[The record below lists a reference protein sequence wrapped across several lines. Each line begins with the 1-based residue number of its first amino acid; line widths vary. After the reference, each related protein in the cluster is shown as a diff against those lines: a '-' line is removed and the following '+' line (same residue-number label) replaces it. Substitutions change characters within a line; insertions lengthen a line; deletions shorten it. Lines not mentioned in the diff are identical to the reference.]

1 VGKKHADQEIFIGP
15 LPKGAGRQE
24 VHVNP
29 PGGRPSS
36 PSSSTKASSSMPH
49 YAPGTERLGVFGL
62 LLALIVL
69 AVCAFLVI
77 SACGMASALVTGSIW

>member
-1 VGKKHADQEIFIGP
+1 MSKQQHADQEIFIGP
-15 LPKGAGRQE
+15 LPKGAARQE

-29 PGGRPSS
+29 PGGRP
-36 PSSSTKASSSMPH
+36 PSSTPH

-62 LLALIVL
+62 LLLLIVL

-77 SACGMASALVTGSIW
+77 SACGMASALTAGPIW

>member
-1 VGKKHADQEIFIGP
+1 MGKKHADQEIFIGP

-29 PGGRPSS
+29 PGGRPPEKTS
-36 PSSSTKASSSMPH
+36 PH

>member
-36 PSSSTKASSSMPH
+36 STKASPH

-62 LLALIVL
+62 LLLLIVL

-77 SACGMASALVTGSIW
+77 SACGMASALTAGSIW

>member
-1 VGKKHADQEIFIGP
+1 MGKKHADQEIFIGP

-36 PSSSTKASSSMPH
+36 STKALSSTPR
-49 YAPGTERLGVFGL
+49 YAPGTERLGVAGL
-62 LLALIVL
+62 LVALLVL

>member
-1 VGKKHADQEIFIGP
+1 MGKQQYADQEIFIGP

-36 PSSSTKASSSMPH
+36 PSSSTPR
-49 YAPGTERLGVFGL
+49 YAPGTERLGVAGL
-62 LLALIVL
+62 LVALLVL